1 MNVRRPTRREFLQ
14 LGAATALVPGIVMP
28 AAAAADPSRLALVV
42 GNDAYPGAPLS
53 NAVNDAKAMA
63 ALLGEA
69 GFGVDLRTNVD
80 WTAFGD
86 ATRQFAEAAQKSDV
100 KLVFFYYAGHGAQL
114 DWRNYLL
121 PVDARVNTSVDLPA
135 QCVDLA
141 SLLTGLSRAKG
152 KTFVIVLDA
161 CRDNPFGAS
170 FRPVQKG
177 LSQFD
182 APSGSLLAF
191 STAPGR
197 VAADA
202 SGASAQSG
210 LYAEH
215 LVREL
220 SVRATRLED
229 ALKRVRLAVRIASK
243 GAQVPWES
251 TSLESDVFLFPAA
264 RKLTEAEL
272 EAEIQRELDAWN
284 RVKGSKEPNEW
295 TAFLRDYPSGR
306 FAEIAQTRLAYF
318 AARDEAARAPVQ
330 IAAAPAQSA
339 LPALSPVPAQGEA
352 PTVAAPTIVLA
363 EPRVREPAQL
373 VVEAGRDV
381 PVLMR
386 PSANPNSAGTY
397 AIDRGYSVGD
407 EVVYLQSDPVYGG
420 ATKTLTWRITGVD
433 LDADRIEINNGFIVL
448 DSMGNPLV
456 WDGATYEP
464 RLQAVPS
471 EVQLGRRWTTNF
483 ALTRGAD
490 VSESYYDYV
499 VAARERIKLPF
510 GEVEAF
516 RIDGEGFNRRYGTRL
531 SIRHWLVPGVHYS
544 LRTDMRRYDG
554 RNMRVVNAELREMVS
569 CRQLKWRQA

>member
-1 MNVRRPTRREFLQ
+1 MMPRHPTRREFLQ
-14 LGAATALVPGIVMP
+14 LGATAVLAPELVLP
-28 AAAAADPSRLALVV
+28 ARAAADPSRLALVV

-63 ALLGEA
+63 GLLGKA
-69 GFGVDLRTNVD
+69 GFGVDLRTNAD
-80 WTAFGD
+80 R
-86 ATRQFAEAAQKSDV
+86 ATLLEATKRFAEAAAASEA

-121 PVDARVNTSVDLPA
+121 PVDARVNTSADLPA

-141 SLLTGLSRAKG
+141 SLLTGLARAKD

-170 FRPVQKG
+170 FRPAQKG

-251 TSLESDVFLFPAA
+251 TSLESDVFLFPTA
-264 RKLTEAEL
+264 RKLSEAEL
-272 EAEIQRELDAWN
+272 EAEIERDLDAWN
-284 RVKGSKEPNEW
+284 RTKGSKDTKDW
-295 TAFLRDYPSGR
+295 IAYLREHPSGR

-330 IAAAPAQSA
+330 IAAAPAQ
-339 LPALSPVPAQGEA
+339 PALSAVPAQGPA
-352 PTVAAPTIVLA
+352 PTVAAPEIVLS

-373 VVEAGRDV
+373 VVGSGPDV
-381 PVLMR
+381 PGLMR

-397 AIDRGYSVGD
+397 AIGRGYSVGD

-420 ATKTLTWRITGVD
+420 ATKTLTWRITKVD
-433 LDADRIEINNGFIVL
+433 IDADRVEINDGFIVL

-464 RLQAVPS
+464 RLQAIPA
-471 EVQLGRRWTTNF
+471 EVQVGKRWTTRFNF
-483 ALTRGAD
+483 QRGAD
-490 VSESYYDYV
+490 RSESYYNYV
-499 VAARERIKLPF
+499 VVARERVKLPF
-510 GEVEAF
+510 GEIEAF
-516 RIDGEGFNRRYGTRL
+516 RID
-531 SIRHWLVPGVHYS
+531 VPATG
-544 LRTDMRRYDG
+544 D
-554 RNMRVVNAELREMVS
+554 AP
-569 CRQLKWRQA
+569 

>member
-14 LGAATALVPGIVMP
+14 LGAATALVPGIVLP
-28 AAAAADPSRLALVV
+28 VAAAADPSRLALVV

-69 GFGVDLRTNVD
+69 GFGVDLRTNVER
-80 WTAFGD
+80 TAFGD

-121 PVDARVNTSVDLPA
+121 PVDARVNTSADLPA

-141 SLLTGLSRAKG
+141 SLLTGLARAKG

-170 FRPVQKG
+170 FRPAQKG

-284 RVKGSKEPNEW
+284 RVKGSKETNEW
-295 TAFLRDYPSGR
+295 AVFLRDYPSGR

-330 IAAAPAQSA
+330 IAAAPAQ
-339 LPALSPVPAQGEA
+339 PALSAVPAQGPA
-352 PTVAAPTIVLA
+352 PTVAAPEIVLS

-373 VVEAGRDV
+373 VVGSGPDV

-386 PSANPNSAGTY
+386 PSANPMSAGTY

-420 ATKTLTWRITGVD
+420 ATKKLTWRVTTGD
-433 LDADRIEINNGFIVL
+433 RDADRGEINDGFIVL

-464 RLQAVPS
+464 RLQAIPA
-471 EVQLGRRWTTNF
+471 EVQVGKRWTTRFNF
-483 ALTRGAD
+483 QRGAD
-490 VSESYYDYV
+490 RSESYYHYV
-499 VAARERIKLPF
+499 IVARERVKLPF
-510 GEVEAF
+510 GEIEAF
-516 RIDGEGFNRRYGTRL
+516 RIDGDGFNSFGARL
-531 SIRHWLVPGVHYS
+531 TIRHWLVPGVNYS
-544 LRTDMRRYDG
+544 LRTDTIRYDG
-554 RNMRVVNAELREMVS
+554 RSLRVQYAERREMVS
-569 CRQLKWRQA
+569 CRQTRWTQA

>member
-14 LGAATALVPGIVMP
+14 LGAATALVPGIVLP

-80 WTAFGD
+80 RTAFGD

-121 PVDARVNTSVDLPA
+121 PVDARVNTSADLPA

-141 SLLTGLSRAKG
+141 SLLTGLARAKG

-170 FRPVQKG
+170 FRPAQKG

-272 EAEIQRELDAWN
+272 EGEIQRELDAWN
-284 RVKGSKEPNEW
+284 RVKGSKETNEW
-295 TAFLRDYPSGR
+295 AAFLRDYPSGR

-330 IAAAPAQSA
+330 IAAAPAQ
-339 LPALSPVPAQGEA
+339 PALSAVPALGPA
-352 PTVAAPTIVLA
+352 PTVAAPEIVLS

-373 VVEAGRDV
+373 VVGSGPDV

-397 AIDRGYSVGD
+397 AIGRGYSVGD

-420 ATKTLTWRITGVD
+420 ATKTLTWRITKVD
-433 LDADRIEINNGFIVL
+433 IDADRVEINDGFIVL

-464 RLQAVPS
+464 RLQAIPA
-471 EVQLGRRWTTNF
+471 EVQVGKRWTTRFNF
-483 ALTRGAD
+483 QRGAD
-490 VSESYYDYV
+490 RSESYYNYV
-499 VAARERIKLPF
+499 VVARERVKLPF
-510 GEVEAF
+510 GEIEAF
-516 RIDGEGFNRRYGTRL
+516 RIDGDGFNSFGARL
-531 SIRHWLVPGVHYS
+531 TIRHWLVPGVNYS
-544 LRTDMRRYDG
+544 LRTDTIRYDG
-554 RNMRVVNAELREMVS
+554 RSLRAQYAERREMVS
-569 CRQLKWRQA
+569 CRQMRWRQA

>member
-14 LGAATALVPGIVMP
+14 LGAATALVPGIVLP
-28 AAAAADPSRLALVV
+28 VAAAADPSRLALVV

-69 GFGVDLRTNVD
+69 GFGVDLRTNVER
-80 WTAFGD
+80 TAFGD

-121 PVDARVNTSVDLPA
+121 PVDARVNTSADLPA

-141 SLLTGLSRAKG
+141 SLLTGLARAKG

-170 FRPVQKG
+170 FRPAQKG

-284 RVKGSKEPNEW
+284 RVKGSKETNEW
-295 TAFLRDYPSGR
+295 AVFLRDYPSGR

-330 IAAAPAQSA
+330 IAAAPAQ
-339 LPALSPVPAQGEA
+339 PALSAVPAQGPA
-352 PTVAAPTIVLA
+352 PTVAAPEIVLS

-373 VVEAGRDV
+373 VVGSGPDV

-386 PSANPNSAGTY
+386 PSANPMSAGTY

-420 ATKTLTWRITGVD
+420 ATKKLTWRVTKVD
-433 LDADRIEINNGFIVL
+433 LDADRVEINDGFIVL

-464 RLQAVPS
+464 RLQAIPA
-471 EVQLGRRWTTNF
+471 EVQVGKRWTTRFNF
-483 ALTRGAD
+483 QRGAD
-490 VSESYYDYV
+490 RSESYYHYV
-499 VAARERIKLPF
+499 IVARERVKLPF
-510 GEVEAF
+510 GEIEAF
-516 RIDGEGFNRRYGTRL
+516 RIDGDGFNSFGARL
-531 SIRHWLVPGVHYS
+531 TIRHWLVPGVNYS
-544 LRTDMRRYDG
+544 LRTDTIRYDG
-554 RNMRVVNAELREMVS
+554 RSLRVQYAERREMVS
-569 CRQLKWRQA
+569 CRQTRWTQA

>member
-1 MNVRRPTRREFLQ
+1 MTISRPTRREFLQ
-14 LGAATALVPGIVMP
+14 LGMTTALVPGLVLP
-28 AAAAADPSRLALVV
+28 ANAAADPSRLALVV

-53 NAVNDAKAMA
+53 NAVNDAKAMS

-80 WTAFGD
+80 RATFAD
-86 ATRQFAEAAQKSDV
+86 ATRRFAEAAQKSDV
-100 KLVFFYYAGHGAQL
+100 KLVMFYYAGHGAQL

-121 PVDARVNTSVDLPA
+121 PVDARVNTSADLPA

-141 SLLTGLSRAKG
+141 SLLTELARARG
-152 KTFVIVLDA
+152 RTFVIVLDA

-170 FRPVQKG
+170 FRPAQKG

-182 APSGSLLAF
+182 APPGSLLAF
-191 STAPGR
+191 STAPGS

-202 SGASAQSG
+202 SGASGQSG

-243 GAQVPWES
+243 GTQVPWES
-251 TSLESDVFLFPAA
+251 TSLESDVFLFPGT

-272 EAEIQRELDAWN
+272 EAEIQRELDTWN
-284 RVKGSKEPNEW
+284 RVKGSKETKEW
-295 TAFLRDYPSGR
+295 AAFLRDWPSGR

-318 AARDEAARAPVQ
+318 ASRDEAARVPVQ
-330 IAAAPAQSA
+330 IAAAPAQPA
-339 LPALSPVPAQGEA
+339 PPALSAVPAQGPV
-352 PTVAAPTIVLA
+352 PTVAAPDIVLS

-373 VVEAGRDV
+373 VVEAGPDL

-386 PSANPNSAGTY
+386 PSANPMSAGTY

-420 ATKTLTWRITGVD
+420 ATKKLTWRVTKVD
-433 LDADRIEINNGFIVL
+433 LDADRVEINDGFIVL
-448 DSMGNPLV
+448 DSMGNPLA

-464 RLQAVPS
+464 RLQAIPA
-471 EVQLGRRWTTNF
+471 EVQVGKRWTTRFRF
-483 ALTRGAD
+483 ARGAD
-490 VSESYYDYV
+490 RSDSYYNYLIV
-499 VAARERIKLPF
+499 ARERVKLPF
-510 GEVEAF
+510 GEIEAF
-516 RIDGEGFNRRYGTRL
+516 RIDGDGFNNFGSRL
-531 SIRHWLVPGVHYS
+531 TIRHWLVPGVNYS
-544 LRTDMRRYDG
+544 LRTDTIRYDG
-554 RNMRVVNAELREMVS
+554 RSMRVQYAERREMVS
-569 CRQLKWRQA
+569 CRQRRWTQA

>member
-14 LGAATALVPGIVMP
+14 LGAATALVPGIVLP
-28 AAAAADPSRLALVV
+28 VAAAADPSRLALVV

-53 NAVNDAKAMA
+53 NAVNDAKAMS

-80 WTAFGD
+80 RTAFGD
-86 ATRQFAEAAQKSDV
+86 ATKQFAEAAQKSDV

-121 PVDARVNTSVDLPA
+121 PVDARVNTSADLPA

-141 SLLTGLSRAKG
+141 SLLTGLARAKD

-170 FRPVQKG
+170 FRPTQKG

-197 VAADA
+197 VAADT

-272 EAEIQRELDAWN
+272 EAEIQRELDTWN
-284 RVKGSKEPNEW
+284 RVKGSKETNEW
-295 TAFLRDYPSGR
+295 AAFLRDWPSGR

-330 IAAAPAQSA
+330 IAAAPAQ
-339 LPALSPVPAQGEA
+339 PALSAVPAQGPA
-352 PTVAAPTIVLA
+352 PTVAAPEIVLS

-373 VVEAGRDV
+373 VVGSGPDV

-386 PSANPNSAGTY
+386 PSANPMSAGTY

-420 ATKTLTWRITGVD
+420 ATKKLTWRVTKVD
-433 LDADRIEINNGFIVL
+433 LDADRVEINDGFIVL

-464 RLQAVPS
+464 RLQAIPA
-471 EVQLGRRWTTNF
+471 EVQVGKRWTTRFRF
-483 ALTRGAD
+483 ARGAER
-490 VSESYYDYV
+490 SESYYNYV
-499 VAARERIKLPF
+499 VVARERVKLPF
-510 GEVEAF
+510 GEIEAF
-516 RIDGEGFNRRYGTRL
+516 RIDGDGFNNFGSHLT
-531 SIRHWLVPGVHYS
+531 IRHWLVPGINYS
-544 LRTDMRRYDG
+544 LRTDTIRYDG
-554 RNMRVVNAELREMVS
+554 RSLRAQYAERREMVS
-569 CRQLKWRQA
+569 CRQMRWQQA

>member
-80 WTAFGD
+80 RTAFGD

-121 PVDARVNTSVDLPA
+121 PVDARVNTSADLPA

-141 SLLTGLSRAKG
+141 SLLTGLARAKD

-170 FRPVQKG
+170 FRPAQKG

-251 TSLESDVFLFPAA
+251 TSLEGDVFLFPAA
-264 RKLTEAEL
+264 R
-272 EAEIQRELDAWN
+272 
-284 RVKGSKEPNEW
+284 
-295 TAFLRDYPSGR
+295 
-306 FAEIAQTRLAYF
+306 
-318 AARDEAARAPVQ
+318 
-330 IAAAPAQSA
+330 
-339 LPALSPVPAQGEA
+339 
-352 PTVAAPTIVLA
+352 
-363 EPRVREPAQL
+363 
-373 VVEAGRDV
+373 
-381 PVLMR
+381 
-386 PSANPNSAGTY
+386 
-397 AIDRGYSVGD
+397 
-407 EVVYLQSDPVYGG
+407 
-420 ATKTLTWRITGVD
+420 
-433 LDADRIEINNGFIVL
+433 
-448 DSMGNPLV
+448 
-456 WDGATYEP
+456 
-464 RLQAVPS
+464 
-471 EVQLGRRWTTNF
+471 
-483 ALTRGAD
+483 
-490 VSESYYDYV
+490 
-499 VAARERIKLPF
+499 
-510 GEVEAF
+510 
-516 RIDGEGFNRRYGTRL
+516 
-531 SIRHWLVPGVHYS
+531 
-544 LRTDMRRYDG
+544 
-554 RNMRVVNAELREMVS
+554 
-569 CRQLKWRQA
+569 

>member
-28 AAAAADPSRLALVV
+28 VAAAADPSRLALVV

-80 WTAFGD
+80 RTAFGD

-121 PVDARVNTSVDLPA
+121 PVDARVNTSADLPA

-141 SLLTGLSRAKG
+141 SLLTGLARAKD

-170 FRPVQKG
+170 FRPTQKG

-197 VAADA
+197 VAADT

-284 RVKGSKEPNEW
+284 RVKGSKETNEW
-295 TAFLRDYPSGR
+295 AVFLRAWPSGR

-330 IAAAPAQSA
+330 IAAAPAQ
-339 LPALSPVPAQGEA
+339 PALSAVPAQGPA
-352 PTVAAPTIVLA
+352 PTVAAPEIVLS

-373 VVEAGRDV
+373 VVGSGPDV

-386 PSANPNSAGTY
+386 PSANPMSAGTY

-420 ATKTLTWRITGVD
+420 ATKKLTWRVTKVD
-433 LDADRIEINNGFIVL
+433 LDADRVEINDGFIVL

-464 RLQAVPS
+464 RLQAIPA
-471 EVQLGRRWTTNF
+471 EVQVGKRWTTRFNF
-483 ALTRGAD
+483 QRGAD
-490 VSESYYDYV
+490 RSESYYHYV
-499 VAARERIKLPF
+499 IVARERVKLPF
-510 GEVEAF
+510 GEIEAF
-516 RIDGEGFNRRYGTRL
+516 RIDGDGFNSFGARL
-531 SIRHWLVPGVHYS
+531 TIRHWLVPGVNYS
-544 LRTDMRRYDG
+544 LRTDTIRYDG
-554 RNMRVVNAELREMVS
+554 RSLRVQYAERREMVS
-569 CRQLKWRQA
+569 CRQTRWQQA

>member
-14 LGAATALVPGIVMP
+14 LGAATALVPGIALPV
-28 AAAAADPSRLALVV
+28 AAATDPSRLALVV

-80 WTAFGD
+80 RTAFGD

-100 KLVFFYYAGHGAQL
+100 KLVFFYYAGHGAQM

-121 PVDARVNTSVDLPA
+121 PVDARVNTSADLPA

-141 SLLTGLSRAKG
+141 SLLTGLARAKD

-170 FRPVQKG
+170 FRPTQKG

-243 GAQVPWES
+243 GTQVPWES

-272 EAEIQRELDAWN
+272 EAEIQRELDTWN
-284 RVKGSKEPNEW
+284 RVKGSKETNEW
-295 TAFLRDYPSGR
+295 AAFLRDYPSGR

-318 AARDEAARAPVQ
+318 AARDEAERAPVQ
-330 IAAAPAQSA
+330 IAAAPAQ
-339 LPALSPVPAQGEA
+339 PALSAVPAQGPA
-352 PTVAAPTIVLA
+352 PTVAAPEIVLS

-373 VVEAGRDV
+373 VVGSGPDV

-386 PSANPNSAGTY
+386 PSANPMSAGTY

-420 ATKTLTWRITGVD
+420 ATKKLTWRVTKVD
-433 LDADRIEINNGFIVL
+433 LDADRVEINDGFIVL

-464 RLQAVPS
+464 RLQAIPA
-471 EVQLGRRWTTNF
+471 EVQVGKRWTTRF
-483 ALTRGAD
+483 HFQRGAER
-490 VSESYYDYV
+490 SESYYHYV
-499 VAARERIKLPF
+499 IVARERVKLPF
-510 GEVEAF
+510 GEIEAF
-516 RIDGEGFNRRYGTRL
+516 RIDGDGFNNFGARL
-531 SIRHWLVPGVHYS
+531 TIKHWLVPGVNYS
-544 LRTDMRRYDG
+544 LRTEAIRYDG
-554 RNMRVVNAELREMVS
+554 RSLRVQYAERREMVS
-569 CRQLKWRQA
+569 CRQTRWTQA

>member
-14 LGAATALVPGIVMP
+14 LGAATALVPGIVLP
-28 AAAAADPSRLALVV
+28 VAAAADPSRLALVV

-69 GFGVDLRTNVD
+69 GFGVDLRTNVER
-80 WTAFGD
+80 TAFGD

-121 PVDARVNTSVDLPA
+121 PVDARVNTSADLPA

-141 SLLTGLSRAKG
+141 SLLTGLARAKG

-170 FRPVQKG
+170 FRPAQKG

-251 TSLESDVFLFPAA
+251 

-284 RVKGSKEPNEW
+284 RVKGSKETNEW
-295 TAFLRDYPSGR
+295 AVFLRDYPSGR

-330 IAAAPAQSA
+330 IAAAPAQ
-339 LPALSPVPAQGEA
+339 PALSAVPAQGPA
-352 PTVAAPTIVLA
+352 PTVAAPEIVLS

-373 VVEAGRDV
+373 VVGSGPDV

-386 PSANPNSAGTY
+386 PSANPMSAGTY

-420 ATKTLTWRITGVD
+420 ATKKLTWRVTKVD
-433 LDADRIEINNGFIVL
+433 LDADRVEINDGFIVL

-464 RLQAVPS
+464 RLQAIPA
-471 EVQLGRRWTTNF
+471 EVQVGKRWTTRFNF
-483 ALTRGAD
+483 QRGAD
-490 VSESYYDYV
+490 RSESYYHYV
-499 VAARERIKLPF
+499 IVARERVKLPF
-510 GEVEAF
+510 GEIEAF
-516 RIDGEGFNRRYGTRL
+516 RIDGDGFNSFGARL
-531 SIRHWLVPGVHYS
+531 TIRHWLVPGVNYS
-544 LRTDMRRYDG
+544 LRTDTIRYDG
-554 RNMRVVNAELREMVS
+554 RSLRVQYAERREMVS
-569 CRQLKWRQA
+569 CRQTRWTQA

>member
-80 WTAFGD
+80 RTAFGD

-121 PVDARVNTSVDLPA
+121 PVDARVNTSADLPA

-141 SLLTGLSRAKG
+141 SLLTGLARAKD

-170 FRPVQKG
+170 FRPTQKG

-197 VAADA
+197 VAADT

-284 RVKGSKEPNEW
+284 RVKGSKETNEW
-295 TAFLRDYPSGR
+295 AVFLRAWPSGR

-330 IAAAPAQSA
+330 IAAAPAQ
-339 LPALSPVPAQGEA
+339 PALSAVPAQGPA
-352 PTVAAPTIVLA
+352 PTVAAPEIVLS

-373 VVEAGRDV
+373 VVGSGPDV

-386 PSANPNSAGTY
+386 PSANPMSAGTY

-420 ATKTLTWRITGVD
+420 ATKKLTWRVTKVD
-433 LDADRIEINNGFIVL
+433 LDADRVEINDGFIVL

-464 RLQAVPS
+464 RLQAIPA
-471 EVQLGRRWTTNF
+471 EVQVGKRWTTRFNF
-483 ALTRGAD
+483 QRGAD
-490 VSESYYDYV
+490 RSESYYHYV
-499 VAARERIKLPF
+499 IVARERVKLPF
-510 GEVEAF
+510 GEIEAF
-516 RIDGEGFNRRYGTRL
+516 RIDGDGFNSFGARL
-531 SIRHWLVPGVHYS
+531 TIRHWLVPGVNYS
-544 LRTDMRRYDG
+544 LRTDTIRYDG
-554 RNMRVVNAELREMVS
+554 RSLRVQYAERREMVS
-569 CRQLKWRQA
+569 CRQTRWQQA

>member
-14 LGAATALVPGIVMP
+14 LGAATALVPGIVLP
-28 AAAAADPSRLALVV
+28 VAAAADPSRLALVV

-53 NAVNDAKAMA
+53 NAVNDAKAMS

-80 WTAFGD
+80 RTAFGD
-86 ATRQFAEAAQKSDV
+86 ATKQFAEAAQKSDV

-121 PVDARVNTSVDLPA
+121 PVDARVNTSADLPA

-141 SLLTGLSRAKG
+141 SLLTGLARAKD

-170 FRPVQKG
+170 FRPTQKG

-243 GAQVPWES
+243 GTQVPWES

-272 EAEIQRELDAWN
+272 EAEIQRELDTWN
-284 RVKGSKEPNEW
+284 RVKGSKETNEW
-295 TAFLRDYPSGR
+295 AAFLRDWPSGR

-330 IAAAPAQSA
+330 IAAAPAQ
-339 LPALSPVPAQGEA
+339 PALSAVPAQGPA
-352 PTVAAPTIVLA
+352 PTVAAPEIVLS

-373 VVEAGRDV
+373 VVGSGPDV

-386 PSANPNSAGTY
+386 PSANPMSAGTY

-464 RLQAVPS
+464 RLQAIPA
-471 EVQLGRRWTTNF
+471 EVQVGKRWTTRFNF
-483 ALTRGAD
+483 QRGAD
-490 VSESYYDYV
+490 RSESYYNYV
-499 VAARERIKLPF
+499 VVARERVKLPF
-510 GEVEAF
+510 GEIEAF
-516 RIDGEGFNRRYGTRL
+516 RIDGDGFNNFGTHL
-531 SIRHWLVPGVHYS
+531 TIRHWLVPGVNYS
-544 LRTDMRRYDG
+544 LRTDTIRYDG
-554 RNMRVVNAELREMVS
+554 RSLRAQYAERREMVS
-569 CRQLKWRQA
+569 CRQMRWRQA